1 MYAEAQRILY
11 DPVSWI
17 HPHRFPAIENLSSVR
32 CQSVLNDILLEGFK
46 LSTDCVDLNNSRER
60 YIISHWALLPGA
72 ALMAACHRHRAKL
85 ARSGLIAKLDKV
97 TQQFALSCLTES
109 ESQGHERLTAQ
120 ELVRLACQEAMAFS
134 CSLSVSIRERVPLLF
149 SSSPTISHSAV
160 YSENDELLLRMAIQH
175 AKRAS

>member
-17 HPHRFPAIENLSSVR
+17 NPHRFPALENFSSVR
-32 CQSVLNDILLEGFK
+32 CQSVLNDILLKEFK
-46 LSTDCVDLNNSRER
+46 LSTGCVDLNNSRER
-60 YIISHWALLPGA
+60 FIISHWALLPGA

-97 TQQFALSCLTES
+97 TQQFAMSCLTES
-109 ESQGHERLTAQ
+109 ESHGHERLTGQ
-120 ELVRLACQEAMAFS
+120 ELAQLACQEAMVFS
-134 CSLSVSIRERVPLLF
+134 CSLSLSIRERIPLLF
-149 SSSPTISHSAV
+149 SSSPTTSDNETYNES
-160 YSENDELLLRMAIQH
+160 DGLLLRMAIQH